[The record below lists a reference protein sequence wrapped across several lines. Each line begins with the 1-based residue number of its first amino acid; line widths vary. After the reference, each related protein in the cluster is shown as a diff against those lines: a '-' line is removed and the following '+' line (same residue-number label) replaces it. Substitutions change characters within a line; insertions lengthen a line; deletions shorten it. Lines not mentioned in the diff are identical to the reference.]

1 MKHDPSGSSGSKV
14 NYSSHGSTTS
24 QWESVSRATLLDKN
38 HCFPFSSEAKELLGK
53 KGTENKEF
61 LSAPPSCSVAAKEC
75 RRPGL
80 SELHLQRGELP
91 RSPRLN
97 WYDGIPLQHE
107 GWENKK
113 WLTKE
118 QRFFQIEKCSL
129 LPPRLK
135 ATDVRSSHLSETL
148 GKATPGFPNKT
159 YKNSRRNSGICAWT
173 SLSELS
179 HLSTLSSIPDSWAD
193 SEPKFASAI
202 NSHERWLISSHK
214 ASETWCSS
222 HKAIDIKQSDKLK
235 THSPAKTRK
244 TCPKKS
250 FRQNYIISKTR
261 WW

>member
-14 NYSSHGSTTS
+14 NYLSHGSTTS

-38 HCFPFSSEAKELLGK
+38 HSPPRQRNYWEK

-113 WLTKE
+113 RLTKE
-118 QRFFQIEKCSL
+118 QRFFQIETCSL
-129 LPPRLK
+129 FLARLK
-135 ATDVRSSHLSETL
+135 ATDVRSSHSSEIL
-148 GKATPGFPNKT
+148 GNAWFPQQNIKIT
-159 YKNSRRNSGICAWT
+159 ERIVEFVPERLWVNWAIYY
-173 SLSELS
+173 
-179 HLSTLSSIPDSWAD
+179 LSTLSSIPDSWAD
-193 SEPKFASAI
+193 SEPKFASA
-202 NSHERWLISSHK
+202 LM
-214 ASETWCSS
+214 
-222 HKAIDIKQSDKLK
+222 
-235 THSPAKTRK
+235 
-244 TCPKKS
+244 
-250 FRQNYIISKTR
+250 NY
-261 WW
+261 